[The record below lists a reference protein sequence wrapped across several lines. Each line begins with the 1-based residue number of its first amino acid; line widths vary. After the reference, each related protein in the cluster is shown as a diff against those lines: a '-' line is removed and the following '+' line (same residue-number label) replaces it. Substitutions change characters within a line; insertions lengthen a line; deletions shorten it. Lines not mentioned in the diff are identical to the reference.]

1 MAIIEAQIFSHSLK
15 RIVPIQV
22 ILPVGKRYP
31 RPEDNNEKGPFK
43 TLYMLHGLRGNY
55 RDWIIYTQ
63 LQNLAEEQ
71 NLAVVMPSGENS
83 CYVEQVI
90 SDNDYGNYV
99 GNELVEISR
108 KMFPLSAKRDDT
120 FIGGL
125 SMGGFGAL
133 RNGFK
138 YWQNFGYI
146 IALSSAVHFFETD
159 LSKPIDSIFHEDEV
173 FGNRS
178 AAAASDKNP
187 RVAFANAR
195 SACDKAGVS
204 LPKVYMACG
213 TDDSLLWAN
222 RSYKDYLIENGAD
235 VTYSEPRGD
244 HNWDFWNAQIPEFLK
259 WLPLDNLGKQAIQ
272 M

>member
-1 MAIIEAQIFSHSLK
+1 MAIIEAQIFSQTLK

-22 ILPVGKRYP
+22 VLPVGKRYP
-31 RPEDNNEKGPFK
+31 RPEDNGEKGPFK

-55 RDWIIYTQ
+55 RDWVIYTQ
-63 LQNLAEEQ
+63 IQNLAEEQ

-90 SDNDYGNYV
+90 SDNDFGEYV
-99 GNELVEISR
+99 GKELVEITR
-108 KMFPLSAKRDDT
+108 KMFPLSCDREDT

-146 IALSSAVHFFETD
+146 VALSSAVHFFETD
-159 LSKPIDSIFHEDEV
+159 LSKPLDAIFHEYEV
-173 FGNRS
+173 FGDREE
-178 AAAASDKNP
+178 AASSDKNP
-187 RVAFANAR
+187 RVAFANAKKE
-195 SACDKAGVS
+195 CEEAGVS
-204 LPKVYMACG
+204 MPKVYMACG

-222 RSYKDYLIENGAD
+222 RTYKDYLVENGAD
-235 VTYSEPRGD
+235 VTYSEPKGN
-244 HNWDFWNAQIPEFLK
+244 HNWDFWNNQIPLFLK
-259 WLPLDNLGKQAIQ
+259 WLPLGNIGKQAVQ